1 MSTLQFLVC
10 VTSVALVASKFLDCW
25 STASQM
31 DGIDDETNPLARAA
45 MQRFG
50 PSAAIWG
57 VFAVVLLIVA
67 IVGGSAYWGAE
78 ELAVASEPTIRTL
91 DLVAVWG
98 YLVLGMGISVVQVAV
113 AHTNWKKRFNP
124 ISRTVLRVSRWIGA
138 LLRR

>member
-50 PSAAIWG
+50 PGAAIWG
-57 VFAVVLLIVA
+57 VFGVVLLIVA
-67 IVGGSAYWGAE
+67 IVGGSAYWGAG
-78 ELAVASEPTIRTL
+78 ELAAALPGSAAAGSRSPYSPASA
-91 DLVAVWG
+91 AVCNG
-98 YLVLGMGISVVQVAV
+98 LS
-113 AHTNWKKRFNP
+113 
-124 ISRTVLRVSRWIGA
+124 SRVTA
-138 LLRR
+138 T